1 MTPHRSLPCL
11 IALCSLFGCATSPPA
26 VVPIFAVDYAAL
38 SAQAAQA
45 CDERAPGT
53 GQRIRQAHA
62 RWQALHGAAQDK
74 SFAAVQ
80 EQARAEAMQRGL
92 PLPPPE
98 QRQARWRAQSL
109 QDLKDKMTAL
119 DAAAIAPYCERWPA
133 LFDRP
138 DMQFAAMAA
147 SQPQGAETQATFMV
161 DHQAR
166 FTEAARLCDA
176 RAPGTGAAVTQA
188 LLRWQSTQGAAK
200 DKLMAL
206 AHAQALARADEVG
219 GRILPLDA
227 IKSGQRARAIERQQR
242 AMNALDNAA
251 VRPYCETLPREF
263 ERTDL
268 DFNAIY
274 LRERSDQRR

>member
-1 MTPHRSLPCL
+1 MTLHRMIACL
-11 IALCSLFGCATSPPA
+11 FALCSTFGCATPPP

-38 SAQAAQA
+38 SAQAALA

-62 RWQALHGAAQDK
+62 RWQTQHGAAQEK
-74 SFAAVQ
+74 SLQAVQ
-80 EQARAEAMQRGL
+80 EQARAEATQRGL
-92 PLPPPE
+92 PLVPPA
-98 QRQARWRAQSL
+98 QLQARWRAQSL
-109 QDLKDKMTAL
+109 QDLKDKMAAL
-119 DAAAIAPYCERWPA
+119 DGAAISLYCERWPA

-147 SQPQGAETQATFMV
+147 SQPQSAEAQASFMA

-176 RAPGTGAAVTQA
+176 RAPGTGTAVTQA

-200 DKLMAL
+200 DKLMAQ
-206 AHAQALARADEVG
+206 AHAQALARADAVG
-219 GRILPLDA
+219 GRILPLDT
-227 IKSGQRARAIERQQR
+227 IKSGQRERAIERQQR
-242 AMNALDNAA
+242 AMNALDDAA
-251 VRPYCETLPREF
+251 VRPYCESLPREL
-263 ERTDL
+263 ERADM

>member
-1 MTPHRSLPCL
+1 M
-11 IALCSLFGCATSPPA
+11 ALCSLFACATSPPAPA

-45 CDERAPGT
+45 CDARAPGT

-62 RWQALHGAAQDK
+62 RWQTQHAAAQAQ
-74 SFAAVQ
+74 SLAAVQ
-80 EQARAEAMQRGL
+80 EQVQAEAMQRGL

-98 QRQARWRAQSL
+98 ERQARWRAQSL
-109 QDLKDKMTAL
+109 QDLKAKMAAL
-119 DAAAIAPYCERWPA
+119 DAAAVAPYCERWPD
-133 LFDRP
+133 LFERS

-147 SQPQGAETQATFMV
+147 TQAPGAETTSTFMA

-176 RAPGTGAAVTQA
+176 RAPGTGTAVTQA

-200 DKLMAL
+200 DKLMAQ
-206 AHAQALARADEVG
+206 AHAQALARADAVG
-219 GRILPLDA
+219 GRILPLDTL
-227 IKSGQRARAIERQQR
+227 KSGQRARAIERQQR
-242 AMNALDNAA
+242 AMNALDDAA

-263 ERTDL
+263 ERADM

-274 LRERSDQRR
+274 SRQRSDQPR